1 LQYDERDD
9 RGLRRARRRSILSP
23 CWSRRVGDAG
33 VDRLGREGTSGIMI
47 WRALFGG
54 EDRGRESRLAEVRNV
69 TIGRTVT
76 LDALAWRM
84 FADAGFRLERDT
96 LEITAQGVIRLDDGS
111 HVHRFYTD
119 DELMLQAVS
128 QQADG
133 SDADDFTLFR
143 PWTSTYP
150 AARGDKE
157 AFLRRL
163 SRVTWDED
171 GLPPFRRF
179 WYEGDEHDQPP
190 VQLWEAVYY
199 ERDAAPVRHIR
210 QTCMLYARDL
220 QPSGT
225 ELLLALAM
233 EPEGG
238 DYTHEIMVGLP
249 LGLTEFSA

>member
-1 LQYDERDD
+1 
-9 RGLRRARRRSILSP
+9 
-23 CWSRRVGDAG
+23 
-33 VDRLGREGTSGIMI
+33 MI
-47 WRALFGG
+47 WKALFGSG
-54 EDRGRESRLAEVRNV
+54 DRARPSRLAEVRNI

-76 LDALAWRM
+76 LDPLAWRM
-84 FADAGFRLERDT
+84 LENSGFQLDRDT
-96 LEITAQGVIRLDDGS
+96 LEITAQGIVRLDDGS

-143 PWTSTYP
+143 PWSSDYP
-150 AARGDKE
+150 ADRGDKE

-163 SRVTWDED
+163 ARPRWEQD
-171 GLPPFRRF
+171 GLPPFRRY
-179 WYEGDEHDQPP
+179 WYEDDDREQPP

-199 ERDAAPVRHIR
+199 DRDAEPVRHIR

-220 QPSGT
+220 RPAGL

-249 LGLTEFSA
+249 LGPAEFGA

>member
-1 LQYDERDD
+1 
-9 RGLRRARRRSILSP
+9 
-23 CWSRRVGDAG
+23 
-33 VDRLGREGTSGIMI
+33 MI
-47 WRALFGG
+47 WKALFGS
-54 EDRGRESRLAEVRNV
+54 EDRTPTSRLAEVRNITV
-69 TIGRTVT
+69 GRTVR

-84 FADAGFRLERDT
+84 LENTGFQLDRDT
-96 LEITAQGVIRLDDGS
+96 LEITAQGMIRLDDGS

-128 QQADG
+128 QRADG

-143 PWTSTYP
+143 PWSSTYP
-150 AARGDKE
+150 ASRADRE

-163 SRVTWDED
+163 SRPAWDEE
-171 GLPPFRRF
+171 GLPPLHRY
-179 WYEGDEHDQPP
+179 WYEGDESDQPP

-199 ERDAAPVRHIR
+199 ERAAAPVRHIR
-210 QTCMLYARDL
+210 QTCMLYAREL
-220 QPSGT
+220 RPQGV

-249 LGLTEFSA
+249 LSPAEFTA

>member
-1 LQYDERDD
+1 
-9 RGLRRARRRSILSP
+9 
-23 CWSRRVGDAG
+23 
-33 VDRLGREGTSGIMI
+33 MI
-47 WRALFGG
+47 WKTLFGTAEPG
-54 EDRGRESRLAEVRNV
+54 RGSRLAEVRNI
-69 TIGRTVT
+69 TIGRTVR
-76 LDALAWRM
+76 LDPLAWRVLEGT
-84 FADAGFRLERDT
+84 GFRLDRDT

-128 QQADG
+128 QSADG

-150 AARGDKE
+150 ASRADRE

-163 SRVTWDED
+163 TRPAWEES

-179 WYEGDEHDQPP
+179 WYEGDDRDQPP

-199 ERDAAPVRHIR
+199 ERDGEPVRQIR

-220 QPSGT
+220 QPAGS

-233 EPEGG
+233 EPDNG

-249 LGLTEFSA
+249 LGPAEFTA

>member
-1 LQYDERDD
+1 
-9 RGLRRARRRSILSP
+9 
-23 CWSRRVGDAG
+23 
-33 VDRLGREGTSGIMI
+33 MI
-47 WRALFGG
+47 WKALFGI
-54 EDRGRESRLAEVRNV
+54 EDRTGASRLAEVRNI

-76 LDALAWRM
+76 LDRLAWRM
-84 FADAGFRLERDT
+84 LENTGFQLDRDT
-96 LEITAQGVIRLDDGS
+96 LEITAQGVIKLDDGS

-133 SDADDFTLFR
+133 TDADDFTLFR
-143 PWTSTYP
+143 PWSSLYP
-150 AARGDKE
+150 SDRAEKE

-163 SRVTWDED
+163 ALPTWNED
-171 GLPPFRRF
+171 GLSPYRRF
-179 WYEGDEHDQPP
+179 WYEGDEGEQPP
-190 VQLWEAVYY
+190 VRLWEAVYY
-199 ERDAAPVRHIR
+199 ERDAEPVRHIR

-220 QPSGT
+220 RPAGV

-249 LGLTEFSA
+249 LGLAEFSA

>member
-1 LQYDERDD
+1 MIWKSLFGIDD
-9 RGLRRARRRSILSP
+9 RPAR
-23 CWSRRVGDAG
+23 
-33 VDRLGREGTSGIMI
+33 
-47 WRALFGG
+47 
-54 EDRGRESRLAEVRNV
+54 SRLAEVRNI
-69 TIGRTVT
+69 TIGRTVR

-84 FADAGFRLERDT
+84 LENSGFQLDRDT
-96 LEITAQGVIRLDDGS
+96 LEITAQGVVKLDDGS

-128 QQADG
+128 QQANG

-143 PWTSTYP
+143 PWSSSYP
-150 AARGDKE
+150 ADRDDKE
-157 AFLRRL
+157 AFLRRM
-163 SRVTWDED
+163 SRPTWDQG

-179 WYEGDEHDQPP
+179 WYEGDERDQPP

-199 ERDAAPVRHIR
+199 ERDADPVSHIR

-220 QPSGT
+220 RPAGL

-233 EPEGG
+233 APEGG

-249 LGLTEFSA
+249 LGLAEFTA